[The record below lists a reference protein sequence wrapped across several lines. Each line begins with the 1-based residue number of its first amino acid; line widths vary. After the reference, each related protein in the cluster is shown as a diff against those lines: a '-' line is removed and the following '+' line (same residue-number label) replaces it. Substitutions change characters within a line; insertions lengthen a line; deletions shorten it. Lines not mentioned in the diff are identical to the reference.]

1 MSTDKKARGIDQRIY
16 LREDVRTIVGDDG
29 STDDGDNTTIAASS
43 GNVDISA
50 KADQD
55 TLTFMAAGG
64 VSGNDLAL
72 AGAFGF
78 NVMDTDVEARVVEDA
93 LIQASAGS
101 IDVSADSFTNIR
113 NLALSIAGSGGSN
126 SAGGSLALNMF
137 LTDKK
142 ATIGDST
149 TTDNNIVLNAA
160 NAVNIG
166 VDAKQEILNGI
177 ISASVSTSSNALSG
191 ALSANIVKGET
202 YALANRG
209 TSINDNTTLNSAS
222 STQSVDVIAN
232 DNTTITDLTGTL
244 AASSSNSVGIA
255 LGANVFWKDV
265 KAGIDGT
272 VKADENVRV
281 MADTVQNLTSLV
293 VGIAGS
299 TGGTTGAGSVGVGLV
314 KSTTFAEIGS
324 NADIY
329 TGGSVQLHAGDDTDI
344 FMMEPAASFSAGGN
358 SLPGRLGRLS
368 LSETKAQVKDG
379 ASVTA
384 LGNTAVQVET
394 AETQTSSP
402 LLDGIMGGDDNQ
414 TRDTLGSF
422 NDDFTFD
429 NVKDLFLTERR
440 VTETRRGVAVSAVA
454 DQDVI
459 SIAASG
465 AVSSSSAIAVSIS
478 AGVGVGQVEA
488 SIGDADINSGPGTA
502 NAAQDVVVRALSDTY
517 WTDVS
522 GAIAV
527 GTGSAGVGIGGDIVV
542 QVKDTRALSHKE
554 QMSPR
559 PMM

>member
-1 MSTDKKARGIDQRIY
+1 MLQDSSYYAEAIAGGVAQGGNAGSGSLAVTVSVGKTEAIVGEGVSIFADDVEISAYNESEARHLVGAVALSTDKKAIGASISGIY

-29 STDDGDNTTIAASS
+29 STDDGDNTTITAST
-43 GNVDISA
+43 GDVDISA

-78 NVMDTDVEARVVEDA
+78 NVMDTDVEARIVEDA
-93 LIQASAGS
+93 PIQASAGS

-113 NLALSIAGSGGSN
+113 NLTLSIAGSGGSN
-126 SAGGSLALNMF
+126 SVGGSLALNMF

-142 ATIGDST
+142 AIVGNST
-149 TTDNNIVLNAA
+149 TADNNIVLNAA

-209 TSINDNTTLNSAS
+209 TSINDNATLNGAS

-344 FMMEPAASFSAGGN
+344 FMMEPAASFSQAGIL
-358 SLPGRLGRLS
+358 LPGRLGRLS
-368 LSETKAQVKDG
+368 LSARQK
-379 ASVTA
+379 
-384 LGNTAVQVET
+384 
-394 AETQTSSP
+394 
-402 LLDGIMGGDDNQ
+402 
-414 TRDTLGSF
+414 
-422 NDDFTFD
+422 
-429 NVKDLFLTERR
+429 
-440 VTETRRGVAVSAVA
+440 
-454 DQDVI
+454 
-459 SIAASG
+459 
-465 AVSSSSAIAVSIS
+465 
-478 AGVGVGQVEA
+478 
-488 SIGDADINSGPGTA
+488 
-502 NAAQDVVVRALSDTY
+502 
-517 WTDVS
+517 
-522 GAIAV
+522 
-527 GTGSAGVGIGGDIVV
+527 
-542 QVKDTRALSHKE
+542 HK
-554 QMSPR
+554 
-559 PMM
+559 